1 MNNEPMPKNCI
12 PLKAAAHTLGMPH
25 KKLLQT
31 MREIGWL
38 HQGKHTHDRLHN
50 TPAKFTIE
58 SGWLK
63 TQNRGYPAPYN
74 KNVTVT
80 YTTAVIT
87 PEGILQL
94 ANELNVTVTPVHYHL
109 VAQPTE
115 ILNPESEGRRYCIA
129 DEPENLNSNSEARE
143 VALTQMRNMGILDK
157 AG

>member
-12 PLKAAAHTLGMPH
+12 PLKAAAHTLGMSH

-38 HQGKHTHDRLHN
+38 HQGKHTHDHLHN

-74 KNVTVT
+74 KNITVT

-94 ANELNVTVTPVHYHL
+94 ANELNVAVTPINYHQ
-109 VAQPTE
+109 VPTQSE
-115 ILNPESEGRRYCIA
+115 PPKPEATYCIA
-129 DEPENLNSNSEARE
+129 DETENPNSNSEARE